1 MRRPVKETR
10 GFESGTAA
18 KGQRPGATLQW
29 AGVAVTA
36 ALSVLLA
43 TSGCARRDG
52 QADNPSRLAPRSSLT
67 KDEPRARDPHP
78 ALAEQTADRIH
89 ARATLWF
96 TNAFLYKPVPR
107 EPADLAWT
115 LAPLIIQEA
124 SQARGSGSAFAQPNL
139 QPPAVPV
146 ETHPST
152 VYFDSDAIPVR
163 ERFHPRFSY
172 WWSGPNSS
180 DSGLDSSKVQGV
192 RLTLDSTGAPV
203 IWEILTDPSGMD
215 VVFVTQSLEQAAQ
228 KHFGAPL
235 PGRRFSIEAAWSNAP
250 TTVVARVIDD
260 GPVPMGP
267 IVYLSGDGRTISTL
281 ICRCM
286 PAQASNLM
294 AASFYQLVPQSL
306 PRNGPSAGAIR
317 PGYDAP
323 LERRLRLPTDF

>member
-1 MRRPVKETR
+1 MRRPAEETKV
-10 GFESGTAA
+10 FESVTAA
-18 KGQRPGATLQW
+18 KGQRRGAALPW
-29 AGVAVTA
+29 AGVAVTV
-36 ALSVLLA
+36 ALSALLA

-52 QADNPSRLAPRSSLT
+52 QADIPSPLAPRSSPT
-67 KDEPRARDPHP
+67 KEQRHARDPRP

-89 ARATLWF
+89 ARAALWF

-115 LAPLIIQEA
+115 LAPLIIQET
-124 SQARGSGSAFAQPNL
+124 SQARGSGSAFGRPNL
-139 QPPAVPV
+139 EPPAALA
-146 ETHPST
+146 EAHPPR
-152 VYFDSDAIPVR
+152 VYFESDAIPLQ
-163 ERFHPRFSY
+163 ERFHSRFSY
-172 WWSGPNSS
+172 WWSGPDSS
-180 DSGLDSSKVQGV
+180 DKGLDNSKVQGV
-192 RLTLDSTGAPV
+192 RLTLDSAGAPV

-215 VVFVTQSLEQAAQ
+215 VIFVAQSLEQAAQ
-228 KHFGAPL
+228 KQFGAPL

-286 PAQASNLM
+286 PAQASNLV

-306 PRNGPSAGAIR
+306 PRNGPSAGVIR
-317 PGYDAP
+317 AAYDAP